1 MGAMKNMVYDIE
13 IAIEAGLLSFPEI
26 ATKFHVTLAD
36 VCLISKQLDMQ
47 YEHQSMMYEAQ
58 YD

>member
-1 MGAMKNMVYDIE
+1 MGAIKNMVYDIE
-13 IAIEAGLLSFPEI
+13 IAIEDGLLTFPEI
-26 ATKFHVTLAD
+26 ATKFGVTLAD
-36 VCLISKQLDMQ
+36 VCYISKELDMQ